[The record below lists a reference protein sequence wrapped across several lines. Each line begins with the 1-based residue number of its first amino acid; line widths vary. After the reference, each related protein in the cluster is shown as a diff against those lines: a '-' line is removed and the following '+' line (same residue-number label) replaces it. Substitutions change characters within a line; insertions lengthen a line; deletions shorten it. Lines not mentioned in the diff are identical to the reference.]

1 MNSIGSD
8 SMYNS
13 VTISVLAKIWSVIS
27 RGYEYSILRVILNCL
42 GRGLCYISRGSNIIN
57 LFTSNRRKME
67 ESLFYNIYCK
77 IMYGIQK
84 ILEVL
89 NKLINKLRSGSFIDI
104 STTSNFK
111 DEESIQDALSIF
123 LLFFGLTVFILNA
136 VRGKFFGN
144 SFKLSILI
152 ILIGIIGYK
161 YDGGYI
167 KIIRNSNS
175 YKLVNSIFTI
185 DKGGEKWW

>member
-1 MNSIGSD
+1 
-8 SMYNS
+8 
-13 VTISVLAKIWSVIS
+13 
-27 RGYEYSILRVILNCL
+27 
-42 GRGLCYISRGSNIIN
+42 
-57 LFTSNRRKME
+57 ME
-67 ESLFYNIYCK
+67 ESFFYNIYCK
-77 IMYGIQK
+77 TMYGIQK

-104 STTSNFK
+104 STTSNFE
-111 DEESIQDALSIF
+111 DEETIQYALSIF
-123 LLFFGLTVFILNA
+123 FLFFGLTVFILNA

-152 ILIGIIGYK
+152 ILIGIVGYK
-161 YDGGYI
+161 YDGGYM